1 MTRLQRLVAATALA
15 GAGSLALSG
24 VASASESHTH
34 GDEGHSTRSDH
45 KGLVGGLVGAGG
57 ELAEGVGGLVGGVN
71 GAVGSVLG
79 SDAVGDVV
87 DGLV

>member
-24 VASASESHTH
+24 VASASESH

>member
-24 VASASESHTH
+24 VASASESHH